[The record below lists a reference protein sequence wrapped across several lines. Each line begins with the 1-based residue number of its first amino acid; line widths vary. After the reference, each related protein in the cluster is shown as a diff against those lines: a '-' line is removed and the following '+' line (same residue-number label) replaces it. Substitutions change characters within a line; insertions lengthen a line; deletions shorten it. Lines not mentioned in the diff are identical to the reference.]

1 MKIAVSVYQHYPL
14 EVLRGVRRYRRL
26 AVGRYLAVYIGV
38 IHTRKKVCG
47 IYTYDGNNF
56 KQCSPSV
63 ITDCL
68 TYESKSKIKPGT

>member
-1 MKIAVSVYQHYPL
+1 MGVSVYQHYPL

-26 AVGRYLAVYIGV
+26 AVGRDLAVYVGV
-38 IHTRKKVCG
+38 VHTRKKVCG
-47 IYTYDGNNF
+47 VFSFDGKKF

-68 TYESKSKIKPGT
+68 TYESKIKVKPRS